1 MTLFNTHGQRADP
14 PFQMFRLES
23 SRPFRPL
30 GPSAH
35 WAQLKL
41 ALRLLSKH
49 FSFWGKSVIDGHV
62 VLNALL
68 DVLMVMITMISH
80 RFLYPSST
88 IIKCVWSGFNGG
100 RDPLRI
106 SMLGLYLKIIVFRII
121 LTIIVELL
129 FSKLGFYLTL
139 RNSPFF
145 VLTSDAAAWVYLTID
160 KSN

>member
-1 MTLFNTHGQRADP
+1 
-14 PFQMFRLES
+14 
-23 SRPFRPL
+23 
-30 GPSAH
+30 
-35 WAQLKL
+35 
-41 ALRLLSKH
+41 
-49 FSFWGKSVIDGHV
+49 
-62 VLNALL
+62 
-68 DVLMVMITMISH
+68 MISH

-121 LTIIVELL
+121 LTMIVELL

-145 VLTSDAAAWVYLTID
+145 VLTSDAAA
-160 KSN
+160 